1 MIMLAEIESVTWDET
16 ECPALRRAV
25 RSLFQDKR
33 ERRRKDPT
41 MFEFKARVLLLLGW
55 LSIGVIPPAPC
66 QQSSPS
72 KEMEIKVPSAGVI
85 LRISAL
91 GSRGLV
97 SVQNEA
103 GAKMQSLVC
112 PLLRDDVEATEQEL
126 APVREK
132 FVTQFEAVDLDSD
145 GYPDLAGIREFGA
158 KWARYCVWLYDP
170 RQHSFVKDFLAEQM
184 ELLTNLASGDGAMVS
199 SSHMGPASPWQAV
212 YQIVG
217 TKGSRPERQLVP
229 LFSCLVETTPGGDKP
244 SAVVTT
250 RYSGGHAVVQRRDAT
265 RMNTKEAFSKC
276 SSAEPRARN

>member
-1 MIMLAEIESVTWDET
+1 
-16 ECPALRRAV
+16 
-25 RSLFQDKR
+25 
-33 ERRRKDPT
+33 

-55 LSIGVIPPAPC
+55 ISIGVTPPAPC

-72 KEMEIKVPSAGVI
+72 QMEIKVLSAGVI

-103 GAKMQSLVC
+103 GAQVQRLVC

-158 KWARYCVWLYDP
+158 KWARFCVWLYDP
-170 RQHSFVKDFLAEQM
+170 RQHIFVKNFLAEQM
-184 ELLTNLASGDGAMVS
+184 ELLTNLTSNDGALVS
-199 SSHMGPASPWQAV
+199 SSHMGPTSPWQAV
-212 YQIVG
+212 YQIMG
-217 TKGSRPERQLVP
+217 AEGSRPERQLVP
-229 LFSCLVETTPGGDKP
+229 LFSCLLETTPGGDKP

-250 RYSGGHAVVQRRDAT
+250 RYSGGHAVVQRRDAIK
-265 RMNTKEAFSKC
+265 MSTKEAFSKC
-276 SSAEPRARN
+276 TSVEPRARK